1 MAELILTKREL
12 ANLIQEGIISI
23 HCPNCAANVY
33 LRLESLG
40 YTKPA
45 PEQQQQKK
53 DEETAMTK
61 CVECG
66 KPISEYAYAVRKGLC
81 PNCWGLSRGIA
92 PSKPP

>member
-12 ANLIQEGIISI
+12 ASLIQDGIINI

-33 LRLESLG
+33 LRLESLT

-45 PEQQQQKK
+45 PEQQKK
-53 DEETAMTK
+53 SEETATTK

-81 PNCWGLSRGIA
+81 PNCWGLSKGA
-92 PSKPP
+92 ASSKPP